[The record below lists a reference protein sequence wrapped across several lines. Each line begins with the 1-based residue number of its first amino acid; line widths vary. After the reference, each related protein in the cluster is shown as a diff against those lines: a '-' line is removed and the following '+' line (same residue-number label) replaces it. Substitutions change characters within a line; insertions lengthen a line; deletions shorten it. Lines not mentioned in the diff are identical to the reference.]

1 MAARRTKGISVL
13 DADPDLAVRLP
24 PAAREAARRHAVA
37 PAMTVG
43 LGDVDPASWGATA
56 DGHLGFLVLSGL
68 LTRSVTV
75 LGRTSIELVG
85 AEDLLR
91 PWEEGAEEASVPRQ
105 VSWSVLEPAQVAVL
119 DQRFARRVARWP
131 EIGAA
136 LLDRTFRRVQRT
148 SFHVAILEHPRVDVR
163 LMLLFWQLADRWGHV
178 GPEGVTVP
186 MRLTH
191 EALGR
196 LVRAQRPSVTV
207 SLRHLA
213 ERDLI
218 RRDRN
223 GWLLCGDVSEHLD
236 ALAGGSASAP
246 APRRL
251 LSELP
256 PRLPDPG

>member
-1 MAARRTKGISVL
+1 MATRRTKGISVL
-13 DADPDLAVRLP
+13 DADPDLAVRLA

-56 DGHLGFLVLSGL
+56 DGHLSFLVLSGL

-75 LGRTSIELVG
+75 LGRTSIELV
-85 AEDLLR
+85 
-91 PWEEGAEEASVPRQ
+91 
-105 VSWSVLEPAQVAVL
+105 
-119 DQRFARRVARWP
+119 
-131 EIGAA
+131 GAA

-178 GPEGVTVP
+178 GPDGVTVP

-236 ALAGGSASAP
+236 ALAAGSASAP
-246 APRRL
+246 APRRP